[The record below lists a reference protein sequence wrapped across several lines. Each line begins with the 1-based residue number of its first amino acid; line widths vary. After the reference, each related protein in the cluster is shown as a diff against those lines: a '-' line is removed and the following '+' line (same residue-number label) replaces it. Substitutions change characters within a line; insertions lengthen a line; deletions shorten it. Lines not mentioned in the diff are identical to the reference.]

1 MTPFLSIIIPIYKIK
16 ESYLRECLDSLLAQ
30 DMRDFQI
37 IAVDDGSPDQSGDI
51 CDEYAQKDERV
62 IVIHQE
68 NAGVSVAR
76 NAGIKA
82 ATTEWITFVDPDDWV
97 ESNHVSTL
105 YNAQKKYNDF
115 DIFWFDYVQEF
126 DGKSNV
132 KYLKDSS
139 GCLDKEWVHNLKIAP
154 FNFLSVNGRAYE
166 YETNTIWN
174 KMYRASLLKDNEMWF
189 DPKARKGQD
198 VIFNAECLQLTDKFY
213 YIHSALYHYRYL
225 QESVTNRFN
234 EKAQYY
240 NEVAFENY
248 ERIIKKFS
256 LPEEYW
262 KAYYARVL
270 TRLYSC
276 MRLFYFH
283 PENKMS
289 RKLVNEQL
297 NQTLDKYPY
306 NVALKKVDRTTLT
319 QSQRIFVFFLK
330 KRAYLNRRKMQGLF
344 YIFASGVVFMFTVL
358 GPLFAEYISRSSYFF
373 IPLQMI
379 GLSNTYTCYSEKSKN
394 IWAWILIAILF
405 ATWYRAYVLLNY
417 AATVP
422 YQFYWD

>member
-1 MTPFLSIIIPIYKIK
+1 MAPFLSIIIPIYKIK

-330 KRAYLNRRKMQGLF
+330 KRAYGVLRILVNGRQSLKRL
-344 YIFASGVVFMFTVL
+344 SGARL
-358 GPLFAEYISRSSYFF
+358 
-373 IPLQMI
+373 
-379 GLSNTYTCYSEKSKN
+379 KK
-394 IWAWILIAILF
+394 
-405 ATWYRAYVLLNY
+405 
-417 AATVP
+417 
-422 YQFYWD
+422 

>member
-16 ESYLRECLDSLLAQ
+16 ESYLRSCFESLLAQ
-30 DMRDFQI
+30 DMNGFKI
-37 IAVDDGSPDQSGDI
+37 IAVDDGSPDHSGDI
-51 CDEYAQKDERV
+51 CDEYAQKDKRV
-62 IVIHQE
+62 IVIHQN

-76 NAGIKA
+76 NNGIKA
-82 ATTEWITFVDPDDWV
+82 ATTEWVTFVDPDDWV
-97 ESNHVSTL
+97 EPNHVSIL
-105 YNAQKKYNDF
+105 YDAQKKHNDT
-115 DIFWFDYVQEF
+115 DIFWFDYIQDF
-126 DGKSNV
+126 DRKSNV
-132 KYLKDSS
+132 KYLKDDS
-139 GCLDKEWVHNLKIAP
+139 GALNEEWVYNLRIAP
-154 FNFLSVNGRAYE
+154 FNFLLVDGKAYE

-174 KMYRASLLKDNEMWF
+174 KMYRTSLLKDNGMRF

-198 VIFNAECLQLTDKFY
+198 VIFNAECLQLTDKFF

-283 PENKMS
+283 PENKMN
-289 RKLVNEQL
+289 RKFVNEQL
-297 NQTLDKYPY
+297 NETLDKYPY
-306 NVALKKVDRTTLT
+306 NVALKKVDRRMLT

-330 KRAYLNRRKMQGLF
+330 KRACGVLRFLVNGRQSLKRL
-344 YIFASGVVFMFTVL
+344 SGARL
-358 GPLFAEYISRSSYFF
+358 
-373 IPLQMI
+373 
-379 GLSNTYTCYSEKSKN
+379 KK
-394 IWAWILIAILF
+394 
-405 ATWYRAYVLLNY
+405 
-417 AATVP
+417 
-422 YQFYWD
+422 

>member
-1 MTPFLSIIIPIYKIK
+1 MMYDYLVVGSGLYGAIFAHEAKAHGKSVLVVDKRPNIAGNIYTENIEGINVHKYGAHIFHTNNKKVWNYITQFAEFNRFTNSPVANYKGELYSLPFNMYTFNKMWGVVTPEEAAAKIEEQRKEITGEPKNLEEQAISLVGRDIY
-16 ESYLRECLDSLLAQ
+16 E
-30 DMRDFQI
+30 
-37 IAVDDGSPDQSGDI
+37 
-51 CDEYAQKDERV
+51 
-62 IVIHQE
+62 
-68 NAGVSVAR
+68 
-76 NAGIKA
+76 
-82 ATTEWITFVDPDDWV
+82 
-97 ESNHVSTL
+97 
-105 YNAQKKYNDF
+105 
-115 DIFWFDYVQEF
+115 
-126 DGKSNV
+126 KSNV
-132 KYLKDSS
+132 KYLKNSS
-139 GCLDKEWVHNLKIAP
+139 GVLDKEWVHNLKIAP
-154 FNFLSVNGRAYE
+154 FNFLSINGRAYE

-330 KRAYLNRRKMQGLF
+330 KRAYGILRILVNGRQSLKRL
-344 YIFASGVVFMFTVL
+344 SGARL
-358 GPLFAEYISRSSYFF
+358 
-373 IPLQMI
+373 
-379 GLSNTYTCYSEKSKN
+379 KK
-394 IWAWILIAILF
+394 
-405 ATWYRAYVLLNY
+405 
-417 AATVP
+417 
-422 YQFYWD
+422 

>member
-16 ESYLRECLDSLLAQ
+16 ESYLRECFDSLLAQ
-30 DMRDFQI
+30 DMKDFQI

-105 YNAQKKYNDF
+105 YNVQKKYNDF

-126 DGKSNV
+126 DGKSNA

-139 GCLDKEWVHNLKIAP
+139 GVLDKEWVHNLKIAP

-276 MRLFYFH
+276 MRPFYFH

-330 KRAYLNRRKMQGLF
+330 KRAYGVLRILVNGRQSLKRL
-344 YIFASGVVFMFTVL
+344 SGARL
-358 GPLFAEYISRSSYFF
+358 
-373 IPLQMI
+373 
-379 GLSNTYTCYSEKSKN
+379 KK
-394 IWAWILIAILF
+394 
-405 ATWYRAYVLLNY
+405 
-417 AATVP
+417 
-422 YQFYWD
+422 

>member
-1 MTPFLSIIIPIYKIK
+1 MEPFLTIIIPIYKIK
-16 ESYLRECLDSLLAQ
+16 EKYLRECFESLLAQ
-30 DMRDFQI
+30 DMTDFRI
-37 IAVDDGSPDQSGDI
+37 IAVDDGSPDNSGDI
-51 CDEYAQKDERV
+51 CEEYAQKDKR
-62 IVIHQE
+62 IMVIHQE

-76 NAGIKA
+76 NAGMKA
-82 ATTEWITFVDPDDWV
+82 AATEWITFVDPDDWV
-97 ESNHVSTL
+97 ELDHVSTL
-105 YNAQKKYNDF
+105 YKAQKEHNNF
-115 DIFWFDYVQEF
+115 DIFWFDYIQEF
-126 DGKSNV
+126 DGRSNV
-132 KYLKDSS
+132 KYLKRDS
-139 GCLDKEWVHNLKIAP
+139 GPLDEEWVHNLKIAP

-234 EKAQYY
+234 ENAQYY

-289 RKLVNEQL
+289 RKHVNEQI
-297 NQTLDKYPY
+297 NKTLDKYPY
-306 NVALKKVDRTTLT
+306 NVALKKIDGKMLT
-319 QSQRIFVFFLK
+319 KSQRIFVFFLK
-330 KRAYLNRRKMQGLF
+330 NKNYRVLKTLVNGRILLKKLQGARL
-344 YIFASGVVFMFTVL
+344 
-358 GPLFAEYISRSSYFF
+358 
-373 IPLQMI
+373 
-379 GLSNTYTCYSEKSKN
+379 K
-394 IWAWILIAILF
+394 
-405 ATWYRAYVLLNY
+405 
-417 AATVP
+417 
-422 YQFYWD
+422 